1 MLNMATTIIC
11 IILVVICVLGSR
23 SYVKKLSHGCCG
35 SGGNKVRRQKPS
47 DANESHYP
55 FRYQL
60 EIDGMTCMNCAAR
73 IENAFN
79 ATGNYYA
86 TVNLNK
92 KTALIRAKE
101 ETAEEE
107 LRRLVAKSGYSVVK
121 FSKDER

>member
-11 IILVVICVLGSR
+11 IILVVICVLGIR

-35 SGGNKVRRQKPS
+35 S
-47 DANESHYP
+47 
-55 FRYQL
+55 
-60 EIDGMTCMNCAAR
+60 
-73 IENAFN
+73 
-79 ATGNYYA
+79 YA